1 MERWE
6 PIRRLGPT
14 GGVYVTPQYSFGS
27 DAMLLAHFSAPRG
40 QKTICELGTGCGI
53 ISILWCGGPPW
64 MRRRP
69 MEITAVEIQK
79 PAAMLAARSV
89 ARNGLQDKIRVVN
102 ADWRDLDGVLSAGSF
117 ERVVCNPPYFP
128 AQSGDVSEDDARRI
142 ARHEDGPDALDTL
155 CASAAR
161 LLQNGGTLKF
171 PAERMMLSPVKFDEY
186 FPVAADFPDFA
197 GFYRCAVFKKQ
208 IRILRGDVDFTG
220 IHLIFP
226 CKKIV
231 LPNLRN
237 CIFSKAGALMN
248 PPIAPG
254 VSGISQM
261 MVL

>member
-27 DAMLLAHFSAPRG
+27 DAMLLAHFAAPRG

-53 ISILWCGGPPW
+53 ISLLWCGGPPW

-102 ADWRDLDGVLSAGSF
+102 ADWRNLDGVLDAGSF

-128 AQSGDVSEDDARRI
+128 AQSGDVSEDNARRI
-142 ARHEDGPDALDTL
+142 ARHEDGPDALDAL
-155 CASAAR
+155 CAAAAR
-161 LLQNGGTLKF
+161 LLQNGGTFSLCHR
-171 PAERMMLSPVKFDEY
+171 PERMCDLLAALRRAGLEPKRMQLVQQEDETAPWLLLCEAKKGGKVGMQMLPTM
-186 FPVAADFPDFA
+186 
-197 GFYRCAVFKKQ
+197 
-208 IRILRGDVDFTG
+208 ILRRGNAFTDAYYRVYG
-220 IHLIFP
+220 G
-226 CKKIV
+226 
-231 LPNLRN
+231 R
-237 CIFSKAGALMN
+237 
-248 PPIAPG
+248 
-254 VSGISQM
+254 
-261 MVL
+261 